1 MLMSPSLAL
10 HGLRQ
15 IAPDQ
20 AQLTQM
26 MLALLNGER
35 SGCEVSLVGRLAE
48 AIDANWVIC
57 PQGVMLH
64 IVIASG
70 TPQIF
75 RENRLSEMVGALDAA
90 EPVLSEIEARTGLIL
105 DPVEA
110 VSVLRE
116 NALIFEIAS
125 ADRQHLIHLAIPPD
139 FVAPTS
145 LKTMF
150 DALETDWANVPVAF
164 EIQVLGPSLDV
175 EAAAVIAAGDL
186 IFIGGMVAAARL
198 IWPLESAQT
207 QKIIGRYDLFGGQ
220 FIANGTGVAMESG
233 AANDM
238 DGNTPIGFS
247 VPISI
252 RLPNRMA
259 RASELSAMRPGT
271 TFNIGAVTQGLSVSI
286 LVSDQEIAR
295 GELVQVGDQFAV
307 MIEQKI
313 VRSEPRT
320 GLSEADT
327 GAE

>member
-1 MLMSPSLAL
+1 MSPSLAL
-10 HGLRQ
+10 NGLRQ

-20 AQLTQM
+20 AQLTQI

-35 SGCEVSLVGRLAE
+35 SGCEVSLVACLAE
-48 AIDANWVIC
+48 AIDSNWVMC
-57 PQGVMLH
+57 AHGVLLH
-64 IVIASG
+64 IAIASG
-70 TPQIF
+70 APQIF

-90 EPVLSEIEARTGLIL
+90 EPILSEIEARTGLIL
-105 DPVEA
+105 DPAEA

-116 NALIFEIAS
+116 NTLIFEVAS

-139 FVAPTS
+139 FVAPAS

-150 DALETDWANVPVAF
+150 DALETDWTNVPVAF
-164 EIQVLGPSLDV
+164 EIQVLGSSLDV
-175 EAAAVIAAGDL
+175 EAAAAIAVGDL

-198 IWPLESAQT
+198 IWPLESAQA
-207 QKIIGRYDLFGGQ
+207 QRIVGRYDLFGGQ
-220 FIANGTGVAMESG
+220 FIANGTGGAMDAG
-233 AANDM
+233 AENVM
-238 DGNTPIGFS
+238 DGNTPVGFL

-252 RLPNRMA
+252 RLPNRTA
-259 RASELSAMRPGT
+259 SASELSAMRPGT

-313 VRSEPRT
+313 VYSELRT
-320 GLSEADT
+320 GLSEAAT